1 MAGKYN
7 IRNGIVTNNGDT
19 RLIAP
24 LLRLTAA
31 GTVDLSA
38 RTMDYRVAP
47 KLVALAIGQGGKSNA
62 AGISVPVIVKG
73 PWTDTSYRPDL
84 ARLRVAWPRTPPKR
98 LNSLNTSRPRMS
110 VSAP

>member
-1 MAGKYN
+1 MVRNVKTAFLDSRTKKAQKTDFTELVGKYN

-38 RTMDYRVAP
+38 RTID
-47 KLVALAIGQGGKSNA
+47 
-62 AGISVPVIVKG
+62 
-73 PWTDTSYRPDL
+73 
-84 ARLRVAWPRTPPKR
+84 
-98 LNSLNTSRPRMS
+98 
-110 VSAP
+110 